1 MKERLYTAKELAQIL
16 NCHPQT
22 VYRMADRGEI
32 ESIKI
37 GTMRRFLM
45 PGKEQN
51 NDIQSRRQGA
61 DYDPVR
67 RHRIRKGSKEI

>member
-1 MKERLYTAKELAQIL
+1 MAKLYKAKELAEIL
-16 NCHPQT
+16 GCNPQT
-22 VYRMADRGEI
+22 IYRMADRGEI

-45 PGKEQN
+45 PERERN

-61 DYDPVR
+61 DNDPVR
-67 RHRIRKGSKEI
+67 